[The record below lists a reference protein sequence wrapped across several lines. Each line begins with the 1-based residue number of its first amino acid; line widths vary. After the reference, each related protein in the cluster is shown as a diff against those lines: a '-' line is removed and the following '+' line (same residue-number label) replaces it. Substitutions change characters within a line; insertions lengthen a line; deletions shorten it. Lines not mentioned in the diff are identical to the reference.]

1 MVPRMLRV
9 LTGGLLGGSGALMF
23 AASWE
28 RWAPACT
35 GASGSSAACEVRED
49 HLYDFLPPMEPWEP
63 TGSAAELAGLSL
75 LVLATALP
83 LLPWA
88 LTARRPGPYS
98 AVALIASELAL
109 VAVGLATLRSGL
121 SGEVVSPPLGNWSVA
136 VWLIVPPILVGRWA
150 WDAFGWA
157 RAAAVVLALSM
168 PIVAYF
174 SYAMGSYDSRP
185 WWEAISGAIMAAAAL
200 CLLVDAAWKRRP
212 GAPERLAQRADELS
226 AGAP

>member
-1 MVPRMLRV
+1 MALRMLRV
-9 LTGGLLGGSGALMF
+9 WAGVLLGGSGALMF
-23 AASWE
+23 AASWQ
-28 RWAPACT
+28 RWAGVCT
-35 GASGSSAACEVRED
+35 AGSGSAEACEVRED

-75 LVLATALP
+75 LVLALVLP

-88 LTARRPGPYS
+88 LTARKPGRYS
-98 AVALIASELAL
+98 TVALIASEVAL

-121 SGEVVSPPLGNWSVA
+121 SGEVVAPLLGNWSVA

-150 WDAFGWA
+150 WDAYGWA

-174 SYAMGSYDSRP
+174 SYAIGSYDSRP

-200 CLLVDAAWKRRP
+200 CLLVAAAWRRVP
-212 GAPERLAQRADELS
+212 MVEAPRTRLER
-226 AGAP
+226 AGAPPR